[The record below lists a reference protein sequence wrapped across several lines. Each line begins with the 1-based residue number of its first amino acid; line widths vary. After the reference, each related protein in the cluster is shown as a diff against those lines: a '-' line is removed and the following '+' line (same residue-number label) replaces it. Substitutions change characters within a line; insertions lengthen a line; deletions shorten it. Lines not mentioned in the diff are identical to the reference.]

1 MPLAALVLFTTW
13 IVLAFASP
21 DIDGTRN
28 GRSEFH
34 VGIVLPRQ
42 QQGGTNLQVF
52 SEALGGA
59 GASAITNS
67 GDPERPYEV
76 DGDTFPDYETA
87 ANRACDNQ
95 KNSCA
100 DIANNDPGASF
111 EVSDCDRQNENCKS
125 AAAAATVTTF
135 PSSAPVLVGSD
146 DNFDFFCEI

>member
-1 MPLAALVLFTTW
+1 MMPLAALVLFTTW

-76 DGDTFPDYETA
+76 DGDTFVCHTPPALLFFLKKKITSKHPGGALLGLMGFDGV
-87 ANRACDNQ
+87 
-95 KNSCA
+95 K
-100 DIANNDPGASF
+100 DIS
-111 EVSDCDRQNENCKS
+111 VH
-125 AAAAATVTTF
+125 
-135 PSSAPVLVGSD
+135 
-146 DNFDFFCEI
+146 